1 MGYYVAYAPLRY
13 EALQSKY
20 GLGWLFCVEC
30 QFQARKDSRYSNIL
44 MSINYHF
51 TPLFAL
57 CGAPPKALLLPQMG
71 TRHLDHGFG
80 ANYLH
85 NIPLTKTLFQIYGL
99 KKSLCTYVKRSL
111 FLLEGD
117 TSAKSLTVYHQSD
130 LFI

>member
-57 CGAPPKALLLPQMG
+57 CGAPPIALLPQMG

-85 NIPLTKTLFQIYGL
+85 NIPLTKTLFQIGMRL
-99 KKSLCTYVKRSL
+99 KKSVHMSRDLCS
-111 FLLEGD
+111 
-117 TSAKSLTVYHQSD
+117 S
-130 LFI
+130 